1 LYLKYIFGMQN
12 PSRTPGLSA
21 AIEEERALDRAFHR
35 HAANQAARQSGVC
48 WSGPPVPAALDRTPE
63 EIEAAA
69 RSRLKRHQTWLA
81 QETTTWLQAMI
92 ELQALARGLHGL
104 AERGREAW
112 SRGLNDELAGADD
125 LTHRIQDQIPVLRQ
139 ALNRARS
146 ALQALQN
153 SRQTR

>member
-1 LYLKYIFGMQN
+1 MQN

-92 ELQALARGLHGL
+92 DLQVFARRLHGL
-104 AERGREAW
+104 AERGRETW
-112 SRGLNDELAGADD
+112 SRGLPGDLEGAEA
-125 LTHRIQDQIPVLRQ
+125 LTFRIQDQTCDLKQ

-146 ALQALQN
+146 ALQALRTPQ
-153 SRQTR
+153 QKG